1 MTDEKIEDRER
12 DKNTKEAIREIL
24 ELLGVSPKF

>member
-1 MTDEKIEDRER
+1 MTDEKIEDREH
-12 DKNTKEAIREIL
+12 DKATKKGLREIL